1 MHPFPTK
8 DTTLLLE
15 SCDLEAGPQPH
26 STPLLIF
33 RPRRPLPMS
42 SVDTGFR
49 LRLVVL
55 LAIASISLVS
65 IVVISQQLIVRHL
78 SEQAE
83 AGELV
88 LQLDIQEK
96 DTVVEMI
103 DIKQLD
109 VVAEPHE
116 DLLQS
121 QAHLRLHP
129 DAERLDHSDLLA
141 HQLDFMK
148 NNADNDLVNFESNDY
163 SVLNQLAEME
173 EGENL

>member
-1 MHPFPTK
+1 
-8 DTTLLLE
+8 
-15 SCDLEAGPQPH
+15 
-26 STPLLIF
+26 
-33 RPRRPLPMS
+33 
-42 SVDTGFR
+42 
-49 LRLVVL
+49 
-55 LAIASISLVS
+55 
-65 IVVISQQLIVRHL
+65 
-78 SEQAE
+78 
-83 AGELV
+83 
-88 LQLDIQEK
+88 
-96 DTVVEMI
+96 MI

-129 DAERLDHSDLLA
+129 DGERLDHSDLLA

-148 NNADNDLVNFESNDY
+148 NTADKDLVNFESNDY